1 MSNLPN
7 PTRVDA
13 NTDREV
19 RTFFDEYYQERIEYP
34 ANEVDAVLGFFS
46 KRGFDDAAASSLT
59 STLLRQAKVDSVG
72 TFRLLDTL
80 KGLTDLQLSAL
91 IAEVLNYNRIKSSS
105 LGFRIE
111 SAKNLLE
118 ARNIAP

>member
-7 PTRVDA
+7 PSRTEAD
-13 NTDREV
+13 TDREV
-19 RTFFDEYYQERIEYP
+19 RNFFDEYYQARIEYP

-46 KRGFDDAAASSLT
+46 KRGFDDAASSSLA
-59 STLLRQAKVDSVG
+59 STLLRQAKVDNVS

-80 KGLTDLQLSAL
+80 KGLNEVQLSAL
-91 IAEVLNYNRIKSSS
+91 IAEVLNYSRIKSSS

-111 SAKNLLE
+111 STTNLLE